1 MSVEAVDSLC
11 SELLTR
17 GRSTAT
23 RAKYATAWRHFK
35 RFAAVV
41 GLPSPWL
48 PPYRRDDFHI
58 RQLHG
63 RALARFAA
71 FLALGTATAGTVKK
85 YVGHVRA
92 LHHERFGVE

>member
-1 MSVEAVDSLC
+1 VSIEAVDSLC

-17 GRSTAT
+17 GRSIAT
-23 RAKYATAWRHFK
+23 RAKYATAWRHFE

-48 PPYRRDDFHI
+48 APCRRDDLHI
-58 RQLHG
+58 RQQHG